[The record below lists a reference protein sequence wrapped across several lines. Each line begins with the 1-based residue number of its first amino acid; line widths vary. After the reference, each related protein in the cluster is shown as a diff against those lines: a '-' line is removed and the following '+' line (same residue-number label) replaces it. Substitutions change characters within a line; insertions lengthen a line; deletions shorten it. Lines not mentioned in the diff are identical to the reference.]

1 MSRAGS
7 GVYTKVYEQQIIVKS
22 TRLTVVFIVMY
33 LIYFF
38 KSNHSCCVHTCT
50 TRTVPGTTV
59 PTWNRNTVMH
69 SQAVLYLVRV
79 KIICPIDEIIYVI
92 IITKYTINILLNSVF
107 LSK

>member
-59 PTWNRNTVMH
+59 PTWNR
-69 SQAVLYLVRV
+69 AVLYLVRV